1 MRRLKSRTASSFPR
15 TKCSGEVMYKIV
27 YNKKAAK
34 QIALLKSAKLD
45 GKVQNILKLMQQNPF
60 ASPPSYEALK
70 GDLQGLFSRRIN
82 VQHRLVYQV
91 DEANKII
98 RILSM
103 WTHYE
108 A

>member
-1 MRRLKSRTASSFPR
+1 MRRLKRRTASSFPR
-15 TKCSGEVMYKIV
+15 MKYSGEVMYKIV
-27 YNKKAAK
+27 YSKKVAKQVAFLKAAR
-34 QIALLKSAKLD
+34 LD
-45 GKVQNILKLMQQNPF
+45 GKVQNLLKLMQENPF
-60 ASPPSYEALK
+60 ASPPTYEALK